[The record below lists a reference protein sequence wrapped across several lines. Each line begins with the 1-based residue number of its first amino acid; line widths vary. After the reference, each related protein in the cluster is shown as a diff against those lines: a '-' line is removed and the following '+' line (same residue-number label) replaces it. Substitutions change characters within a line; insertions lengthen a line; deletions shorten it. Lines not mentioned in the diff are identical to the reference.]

1 MFIAGQGPKKMLSVG
16 QQYEEQVHAMEQN
29 LGQSGWLDV
38 DTAASETDTQSHGS
52 GKTKR

>member
-1 MFIAGQGPKKMLSVG
+1 MLSVG
-16 QQYEEQVHAMEQN
+16 QQYEEQVLAMEQN

-38 DTAASETDTQSHGS
+38 DEAPETDTQSHGS